1 MSDNFKKEFER
12 YREAIDND
20 IKEVE
25 IVVAY
30 LEQYRANFE
39 DAEISKV
46 IGFFKGHLS
55 RIKLEKSKTTELS
68 WYIESGVE
76 NENN

>member
-12 YREAIDND
+12 YRESINND
-20 IKEVE
+20 IKQVE

-46 IGFFKGHLS
+46 IGFFKGYLS
-55 RIKLEKSKTTELS
+55 RINIEKSKTTTLS